1 MPEQPVEVEP
11 TRPGPTPEAAAFRL
25 PLEAE
30 LVARVAWLILWR
42 WVAGAAVILLS
53 LIAAQLFS
61 LSIPWVKLCLIGVA
75 ILAYNGLFT
84 WRLAVLRRTGT
95 ASVRT
100 FSHFAALQIVL
111 DWLALTLVVHYTGG
125 IESPALPYF
134 VFNAIV
140 ASILLPARTAFLLAA
155 FGVALVAGLAWLE
168 YGGSLPHL
176 PIPELSDPG
185 RQGPVFLATG
195 LGFFVSAILVTIY
208 LTSSITRQ
216 FVRRTRELAELK
228 QHLEDAYQK
237 MRTLYETSRAV
248 SSSLNLTQVLS
259 TIVRQAT
266 EVMGVKASSIRL
278 LDEERRFLEVSAAY
292 GLSEAYL
299 TKGKVDP
306 QRGEMDRLALQGQP
320 VALLDATVDPRF
332 QYPEEARK
340 EGIRSVLSVPMLLLD
355 QAIGVLRVYTSE
367 IRRFTPEETEYLMAL
382 ASQGAAAIQNARAY
396 RRLQELEEA
405 KSRFVF
411 AVTHELKAPVAA
423 LQSQLAVL
431 QKGFA
436 GALTPRQQ
444 ELIDRAARRLHRLQ
458 ELLRDLLALGALK
471 DRLPLHKKT
480 EVNLAEVAR
489 RVGESVQ
496 PEAEARG
503 LALSLDLPETPVLLL
518 GTEEDMHRLVGNL
531 LENAVKYTP
540 AGGKVS
546 LTLRAGTS
554 AITLEVSDTGIGIPP
569 EAMPHIFEEFYRGPN
584 AKAVDKEGTG
594 LGLSLV
600 KRIVELYQGQVRVD
614 SQPGRGTTF
623 SVSLPRDT
631 GAGLESLRQGPTP

>member
-1 MPEQPVEVEP
+1 MPEQVQVTP
-11 TRPGPTPEAAAFRL
+11 PGPERVPFRL

-30 LVARVAWLILWR
+30 LVARVSWLIRWR
-42 WVAGAAVILLS
+42 WAAAAAVILLS
-53 LIAAQLFS
+53 LIAAHLLS
-61 LSIPWVKLCLIGVA
+61 LSIPWVKLCLIGLA

-84 WRLAVLRRTGT
+84 WRLRALR
-95 ASVRT
+95 AAPAPSVQA
-100 FSHFAALQIVL
+100 FSHFAAIQIVL

-125 IESPALPYF
+125 VESPALSYF

-140 ASILLPARTAFLLAA
+140 ASILLQPGTAFLLAA
-155 FGVALVAGLAWLE
+155 FGVVLVVGLALLE
-168 YGGSLPHL
+168 FWGILPHL
-176 PIPELSDPG
+176 PIPEFHDP
-185 RQGPVFLATG
+185 RLQGPVFLVAA
-195 LGFFVSAILVTIY
+195 LGFFVSAILVSIY
-208 LTSSITRQ
+208 LTTSITRE

-237 MRTLYETSRAV
+237 MRTLYDTARAV
-248 SSSLNLTQVLS
+248 SSSLNLSQVLS

-292 GLSEAYL
+292 GLSDAYL

-306 QRGEMDRLALQGQP
+306 QRGEMDRLALQGKP

-367 IRRFTPEETEYLMAL
+367 VRQFTPEEIEYLMAL

-396 RRLQELEEA
+396 RQLQELEAA

-423 LQSQLAVL
+423 LQSQFAVL
-431 QKGFA
+431 QGGFA
-436 GALTPRQQ
+436 GPLTERQRD
-444 ELIDRAARRLHRLQ
+444 LIHRASRRLQRLQ

-471 DRLPLHKKT
+471 DRLPHHKKA
-480 EVNLAEVAR
+480 EVNLAELAR
-489 RVGESVQ
+489 RMVEVVQ

-503 LALSLDLPETPVLLL
+503 LRVSLELPESPLPFLAA
-518 GTEEDMHRLVGNL
+518 EEDMHRLLGNL
-531 LENAVKYTP
+531 LENAVTYTP
-540 AGGKVS
+540 AGGEVS
-546 LTLRAGTS
+546 VALRGDASG
-554 AITLEVSDTGIGIPP
+554 ITLVVSDTGIGIPS
-569 EAMPHIFEEFYRGPN
+569 EAMPRIFEEFYRGPN
-584 AKAVDKEGTG
+584 AKAMGREGTG

-600 KRIVELYQGQVRVD
+600 KRIVELYHGQVRVE
-614 SQPGRGTTF
+614 STLGKGTTF
-623 SVSLPRDT
+623 TVTLPREV
-631 GAGLESLRQGPTP
+631 GAAAESPRSGQAP